1 MNSGKAEAYLSAENE
16 AIYAVRTHA
25 SGPEGSLPLTDEML
39 REWPC
44 GDLFGLSQNAGMGW
58 SPVEMLG
65 PQCAH

>member
-39 REWPC
+39 REWSC

-65 PQCAH
+65 PQCAP